1 MRLVEG
7 QAPPRESPSPVKP
20 ERRIPEPPVKP
31 DNSPG
36 AEPRREVQPPKRPD
50 NLEDAPARTHSRHQ
64 QNRPERQQPGQES
77 PQTPGRRQADQ
88 SFFPGQ
94 RPDATDNSHSVRQ
107 LADRS
112 SFYRHQNDAVSCS
125 AFSMA
130 MMYSDHKLGRP
141 VNDSEAYKFK
151 QLAGVTSHGYRGSL
165 ADMGRQLESAGL
177 HAKPYEYANN
187 FNERGMADL
196 NRELAAGHSAVARVI
211 NPHTGNPHYIYI
223 AGRDSSGRYIVG
235 DPDRKNL
242 ANHQPV
248 SAERLYSMM
257 RGRNGFVAGW

>member
-1 MRLVEG
+1 M
-7 QAPPRESPSPVKP
+7 
-20 ERRIPEPPVKP
+20 
-31 DNSPG
+31 
-36 AEPRREVQPPKRPD
+36 
-50 NLEDAPARTHSRHQ
+50 
-64 QNRPERQQPGQES
+64 
-77 PQTPGRRQADQ
+77 PGRRQADEQGERAQRPLKPDANEGEQRTPRPPKQERQNDQ

-94 RPDATDNSHSVRQ
+94 RPDATPDNNHSVRQ

-177 HAKPYEYANN
+177 HARPYEYANN

-242 ANHQPV
+242 AYHQPV